1 MKKVLMSVIFV
12 CTFAL
17 LLTGCTT
24 SKSYTFKVETGDEI
38 EVKLNTNDGYDITSD
53 LPFSVLKD
61 EETLSQGTFITI
73 DQYKQYISSVNN
85 DSNAKIIEST
95 TKNDLEYIF
104 YSYNDSEWNYVIKIS
119 DSSTGLLIGNPI
131 SEESARECFNRLTI
145 NKK

>member
-1 MKKVLMSVIFV
+1 M
-12 CTFAL
+12 
-17 LLTGCTT
+17 
-24 SKSYTFKVETGDEI
+24 ETGDEI

-95 TKNDLEYIF
+95 TKNDLEYTF

>member
-1 MKKVLMSVIFV
+1 MATKKYSVKGK
-12 CTFAL
+12 AL
-17 LLTGCTT
+17 W
-24 SKSYTFKVETGDEI
+24 SKVFDSNKE
-38 EVKLNTNDGYDITSD
+38 
-53 LPFSVLKD
+53 LKD
-61 EETLSQGTFITI
+61 WQGNPHDFGGLFKI
-73 DQYKQYISSVNN
+73 DVILDKENKAIYDKFDNN

-95 TKNDLEYIF
+95 TKNDLEYTF